1 MADRTSQFD
10 GSIFDELLK
19 TPTSE
24 AEEEPEPNELGPYIR
39 GRRELIGA
47 GLRQFARAIDCAPAT
62 MSQIE
67 NGNLTPGYDLA
78 VKIAVTLH
86 VNGAPTSTDKVLLM
100 SGHIPKGCRPET
112 VEECEAIK
120 KVLKIMR
127 GSDE

>member
-1 MADRTSQFD
+1 MGDRTSQFD
-10 GSIFDELLK
+10 GSFFDNLLK
-19 TPTSE
+19 TPNSE
-24 AEEEPEPNELGPYIR
+24 TEKEPEPNELGTYLR

-47 GLRQFARAIDCAPAT
+47 GLRQFARAIGCAPAT
-62 MSQIE
+62 ISQIE

-86 VNGAPTSTDKVLLM
+86 VNGAPTSKDKVLLM
-100 SGHIPKGCRPET
+100 SGHIPEDCRPET
-112 VEECEAIK
+112 VEECEAIA